1 MGSTDLYKS
10 DIRNVGEVNHFL
22 SVTELEK
29 FTHSFMDCCNVHCL
43 GPSQKSISLKKSQL
57 IKKKVPGFE

>member
-1 MGSTDLYKS
+1 MSND
-10 DIRNVGEVNHFL
+10 EVNHFL

-43 GPSQKSISLKKSQL
+43 GPSQKSISYCQL
-57 IKKKVPGFE
+57 IKKKSQNLNKKTTTLATCQM

>member
-1 MGSTDLYKS
+1 MSND
-10 DIRNVGEVNHFL
+10 EVNHFL

-43 GPSQKSISLKKSQL
+43 GPSQKSISYCQL
-57 IKKKVPGFE
+57 IKKKVPEFE